1 MHVYTEQQL
10 QYQTGEDMKESPKVM
25 PECKKSLSAERK
37 ERGTPNSAHKGN
49 SSCFICGVE
58 CPEDG
63 K

>member
-1 MHVYTEQQL
+1 
-10 QYQTGEDMKESPKVM
+10 MKESPKVM